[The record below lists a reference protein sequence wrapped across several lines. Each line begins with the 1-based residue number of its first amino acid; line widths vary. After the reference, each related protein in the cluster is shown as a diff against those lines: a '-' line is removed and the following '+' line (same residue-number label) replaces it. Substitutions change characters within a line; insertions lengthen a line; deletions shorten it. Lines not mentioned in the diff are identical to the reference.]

1 MPDTN
6 NVGTGASVRLA
17 NIDHVSGLLRPVWRG
32 RLHAWAAA
40 LALPAGILLAAS
52 APTTTAKV
60 AAGVFA
66 AALVGVYVISS
77 AYHILVRTAARQRL
91 FQRLDHA
98 MIYVLIAGTST
109 PLCLL
114 AAPGHLGIP
123 ALVVVWGGAVCGV
136 VLALTWRAHRV
147 ASAMYLILGWAGIIA
162 VPSAV
167 ARTGLLPVVLLAV
180 GGLAYTAGA
189 VLFFTGRP
197 RLRPDVFGYHE
208 MWHAFTILAGGAHFA
223 AIAALLARVP

>member
-1 MPDTN
+1 MK
-6 NVGTGASVRLA
+6 LA
-17 NIDHVSGLLRPVWRG
+17 NIDHVSGLPRPVWRG

-40 LALPAGILLAAS
+40 LAVPAGILLAAS

-66 AALVGVYVISS
+66 AALVGVYVTSS
-77 AYHILVRTAARQRL
+77 TYHLLVRTAARQRL

-114 AAPGHLGIP
+114 AAPRHLGIP
-123 ALVVVWGGAVCGV
+123 ALVVVWVGAVCGV

-147 ASAMYLILGWAGIIA
+147 ASAMYLILGWAAVVA

-208 MWHAFTILAGGAHFA
+208 MWHAFTVFAGCAHFA
-223 AIAALLARVP
+223 GIATLLARVP